1 MTALFILD
9 VTTGSDRTAT
19 LHLQDGDGSHVAVN
33 EVSLDAHPPSMW
45 SGLFDTRRHV
55 SRMRDVEAP
64 EAQLAALG
72 RFLGE
77 HVLGREIAAALAAG
91 VDQRTVL
98 VRLPDP
104 EGDGLAAAFAR
115 VPWELAR
122 APGVEGTLLDR
133 NVVVRAAPAG
143 VEPGRE
149 LVIAMEAR
157 EAVRVLLVFAE
168 APGSRPLAARLER
181 ERLREMFFAEV
192 LPGRNVE
199 VDVLCHGVTRRRL
212 RELAKTRGG
221 YLVLHWSGRGHL
233 DALEIAVDEGEKAAA
248 RISGAELVGLF
259 TGPGGFIP
267 LVFLEACDSGALFD
281 ARALEALRDAGRGV
295 ERVEE
300 APQGEAAPAL
310 DAVLAERVGFT
321 GTALALVRAGVKQ
334 VVAMRYEVGDAYAR
348 RLAKRFYRR
357 LLADPAHLA
366 VDAALALARGELSR
380 DEKRRGEYEAVDHA
394 SPLVFGGEPVRFEP
408 HEERSAQKDKERPKP
423 QPLLQG
429 GSKELDPPH
438 GFVGRG
444 QELTVLAR
452 RWLDPAGSPVAL
464 VQGPAGLGKTSL
476 AAEAVHLWFDRFDH
490 VLVFQAKGG
499 ALSIEEFYRRLDQ
512 RLALLSPSY
521 RAWCDANYLERMLAE
536 LLPSSEG
543 GLRDETLRNGFV
555 DALTSEWL
563 LIVLDNFE
571 ANLLTQGGP
580 EYAAQD
586 PAWDALLEALA
597 DRLRGTGSRVLITS
611 RHKLAALKEQAVW
624 IPLGPLPMA
633 EARPFFD
640 GQPSIRGL
648 LNGDAEGKRLAWR
661 ILDVSRGHPLVL
673 ARIADLARGF
683 HDQTHGL
690 TPAGRAAVA
699 EALDK
704 ITGRGSPALPEVFVG
719 AKTDKER
726 EEERAY
732 LEEVAVGAVDLLI
745 ERLSRGARSVLW
757 VVTRA
762 GEPVPEDMIAGA
774 VGRSP
779 TADLEELCSSGL
791 LQRDGDA
798 CAFHE
803 LVAERAAAWMDKHP
817 DERSGKTEVDLWTA
831 YGQQYGAL
839 FKAQVA
845 AAKRDQAAEAGR
857 LGIRYLVRARAFE
870 QLGHLAKAVVTGPRD
885 PALLGQV
892 ITDLQ
897 AVAAEVPAGAARWSL
912 RTNLA
917 AALVQT
923 RRRDQ
928 VLSLYAQA
936 AEEAE
941 AAEGWADL
949 GWIHGSWARALVME
963 GQLDRARERFLKSA
977 EAMGRSGQ
985 SRTGIIGMELEAL
998 RMDVQRGRAEE
1009 ALPAIEAKLGEVRAW
1024 WASRRQGQPV
1034 PEAPDG
1040 EVLARTLVSGLDIAR
1055 HANLRLERWQ
1065 ACIDLLGEQEQ
1076 VERDL
1081 GTGEQEVARTRF
1093 NRYPPLMKLG
1103 NLVEARAVLEGCL
1116 DVLDPVE
1123 DATMAAKA
1131 LSALADVWNRLG
1143 DPAQAIAL
1151 ERRALALRDR
1161 LPDARDRATSHEG
1174 LAIYLHAAGTPAE
1187 AASHQLAAF
1196 VYRLLVGTHMPMW
1209 LSNLVNGIR
1218 QSAARNET
1226 FTFTFPPLST
1236 LLADPAFSALRAYL
1250 PTAGADFSALQ
1261 ARIDA
1266 LAAAARA
1273 SLSPPQ

>member
-1 MTALFILD
+1 
-9 VTTGSDRTAT
+9 
-19 LHLQDGDGSHVAVN
+19 
-33 EVSLDAHPPSMW
+33 
-45 SGLFDTRRHV
+45 
-55 SRMRDVEAP
+55 
-64 EAQLAALG
+64 
-72 RFLGE
+72 
-77 HVLGREIAAALAAG
+77 

-149 LVIAMEAR
+149 TAITVEPGKP
-157 EAVRVLLVFAE
+157 VRVLLVFAE

-192 LPGRNVE
+192 LPGSNVE

-310 DAVLAERVGFT
+310 GAVLAERVGFT

-726 EEERAY
+726 ELQRVY
-732 LEEVAVGAVDLLI
+732 LEDVAIGAVDLLI
-745 ERLSRGARSVLW
+745 ERLSDGPRFLLW
-757 VVTRA
+757 IVTRA
-762 GEPVPEDMIAGA
+762 GEPVPEDMITSLLG
-774 VGRSP
+774 GLPS
-779 TADLEELCSSGL
+779 DKLGELCASGL
-791 LQRDGDA
+791 LVRDGGA
-798 CAFHE
+798 YAFHE

-817 DERSGKTEVDLWTA
+817 GERSGNTEADIWTA
-831 YGQQYGAL
+831 YGQRYGAL
-839 FKAQVA
+839 FEALLD
-845 AAKRDQAAEAGR
+845 AAKRDQASEAGR
-857 LGIRYLVRARAFE
+857 RGIRYLVRARAFE
-870 QLGHLAKAVVTGPRD
+870 QLGGFASGVVTGTRD

-892 ITDLQ
+892 IADLQ
-897 AVAAEVPAGAARWSL
+897 AAAGEVPAGQARWLL
-912 RTNLA
+912 RLNLA
-917 AALVQT
+917 DALQ
-923 RRRDQ
+923 RAGRPDQ
-928 VLSLYAQA
+928 ALSLYAQA

-941 AAEGWADL
+941 AAEHWSDLAAIYGNWAT
-949 GWIHGSWARALVME
+949 ALRNV
-963 GQLDRARERFLKSA
+963 GQLDPARETHLRSA
-977 EAMGRSGQ
+977 EAERRAGGPRVNVVMSEQ
-985 SRTGIIGMELEAL
+985 EAL
-998 RMDVQRGRAEE
+998 RVDVMQGRAAE

-1024 WASRRQGQPV
+1024 WALRQQGQPV

-1040 EVLARTLVSGLDIAR
+1040 EVLARALVGGLDIAR
-1055 HANLRLERWQ
+1055 SANLRLERWQ
-1065 ACIDLLGEQEQ
+1065 PCLDLLGELEQ

-1081 GTGEQEVARTRF
+1081 GTGEHEVARTRF
-1093 NRYPPLMKLG
+1093 NRYGPLMRLG
-1103 NLVEARAVLEGCL
+1103 NLAEARAVLEGCL
-1116 DVLDPVE
+1116 DVFHRVD
-1123 DATMAAKA
+1123 DATAEATA
-1131 LSALADVWNRLG
+1131 LSALANVWHDLD
-1143 DPAQAIAL
+1143 DPTQAIAL
-1151 ERRALALRDR
+1151 ERRALAMRDR
-1161 LPDARDRATSHEG
+1161 LPDPRDRAISHNN
-1174 LAIYLHAAGTPAE
+1174 LANYLHAAGTPAE
-1187 AASHQLAAF
+1187 APSHQLAAL
-1196 VYRLLVGTHMPMW
+1196 VYTLVTGLDPRIY
-1209 LSNLVNGIR
+1209 LNNLAFRTR
-1218 QSAARNET
+1218 QSAARNE
-1226 FTFTFPPLST
+1226 TFTFPPLST

-1250 PTAGADFSALQ
+1250 TSAGADLPALQ

-1266 LAAAARA
+1266 LVAAARA